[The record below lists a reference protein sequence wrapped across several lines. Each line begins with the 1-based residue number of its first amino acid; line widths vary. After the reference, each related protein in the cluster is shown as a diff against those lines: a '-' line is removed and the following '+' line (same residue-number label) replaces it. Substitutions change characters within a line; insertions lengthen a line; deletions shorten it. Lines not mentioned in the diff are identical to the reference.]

1 MEFFASGIQTDAE
14 RLERR
19 AYRVQF
25 GYDVLHF
32 LSLSLRQLFTNPQT
46 IKRRIDE
53 TNQLQTP
60 RTSGRARSTSTI
72 QLHAISRISGPLS
85 IEQCSM
91 PPSSGP
97 NTISFLLGL
106 LTAAS

>member
-1 MEFFASGIQTDAE
+1 VRFESQ
-14 RLERR
+14 RLR
-19 AYRVQF
+19 ALFY
-25 GYDVLHF
+25 
-32 LSLSLRQLFTNPQT
+32 SLRVIGRSSRPLFTNPQS
-46 IKRRIDE
+46 IERRIE
-53 TNQLQTP
+53 QTSQLQTP
-60 RTSGRARSTSTI
+60 RTSGWARSTSTI

-97 NTISFLLGL
+97 NTTSFLLGL